1 MANERQNF
9 TSRTLSNLQKYSQTF
24 DGQSRLASE
33 NIFVGAQQSFR
44 FFLLINDIPSAYIT
58 QVDRPSYT
66 VQTQE
71 HLLLDHV
78 VRYPVR
84 VKWEPISLTVR
95 EIFNENG
102 GSVGGNILNKLLAQ
116 SYYYP
121 DDVNSADAPQS
132 LTNVVNPSL
141 AARDL
146 VFGTK
151 NLSKENMIRALGNV
165 KIVSLDPDGNTFE
178 SWEIFNGM
186 ITSVDFSQLQYSD
199 DSLTNITIRLEYD
212 WAKLTLRQ

>member
-24 DGQSRLASE
+24 DGQSRLASD

>member
-9 TSRTLSNLQKYSQTF
+9 TNRTLSNLQKYSQTF
-24 DGQSRLASE
+24 NAQSKLSQD
-33 NIFVGAQQSFR
+33 NIFVGAQQAHR
-44 FFLLINDIPSAYIT
+44 FYLLINDLPAAYIT

-66 VQTQE
+66 IQTQE
-71 HLLLDHV
+71 HMLLDHV
-78 VRYPVR
+78 VRYPIR
-84 VKWEPISLTVR
+84 VKWEPISFTIR
-95 EIFNENG
+95 EIFNETG

-121 DDVNSADAPQS
+121 DDINGADAPQS
-132 LTNVVNPSL
+132 LTNVADPSL

-146 VFGTK
+146 VYGTK
-151 NLSKENMIRALGNV
+151 NLSKENLVRALGNV
-165 KIVSLDPDGNTFE
+165 KIISLDPDGNTFE

-186 ITSVDFSQLQYSD
+186 ITSVAFSQLQYS
-199 DSLTNITIRLEYD
+199 SEALTEITIRLEYD

>member
-24 DGQSRLASE
+24 DAQSRLAID

-132 LTNVVNPSL
+132 LTNVTNPSL

-146 VFGTK
+146 LFGTK

>member
-24 DGQSRLASE
+24 DGQSRLATD

-44 FFLLINDIPSAYIT
+44 FFLLINDIPSAYIS

-66 VQTQE
+66 VATQE

-84 VKWEPISLTVR
+84 VKWEPISLTIK
-95 EIFNENG
+95 EIFNESG

-132 LTNVVNPSL
+132 LTNVINPSL

>member
-24 DGQSRLASE
+24 DGQSRLATD

>member
-24 DGQSRLASE
+24 DGQSRLASD

-71 HLLLDHV
+71 HMLLDHV

-95 EIFNENG
+95 EIFNESG

>member
-9 TSRTLSNLQKYSQTF
+9 TNRTLSNLQKYSQTF
-24 DGQSRLASE
+24 DAQSRLASD

>member
-24 DGQSRLASE
+24 DGQSRLASD

-71 HLLLDHV
+71 HMLLDHV

-84 VKWEPISLTVR
+84 VKWEPISLTIR
-95 EIFNENG
+95 EIFNESG

>member
-102 GSVGGNILNKLLAQ
+102 GSVGENILNKLLAQ

>member
-9 TSRTLSNLQKYSQTF
+9 TNRTLSNLQKYSQNF
-24 DGQSRLASE
+24 SGQSKLATE
-33 NIFVGAQQSFR
+33 NIYVGAQQAFR
-44 FFLLINDIPSAYIT
+44 FFLLINDLPAAFIT

-66 VQTQE
+66 IQTQE
-71 HLLLDHV
+71 HMLLDHV
-78 VRYPVR
+78 VRYPIR
-84 VKWEPISLTVR
+84 VKWEPISFTIR
-95 EIFNENG
+95 EIFNEDG

-132 LTNVVNPSL
+132 LTNVNNPSL

-151 NLSKENMIRALGNV
+151 NLSKENLIRALGNV

-178 SWEIFNGM
+178 SWEVFNGM

>member
-9 TSRTLSNLQKYSQTF
+9 TNRTLSNLQKYSQTF
-24 DGQSRLASE
+24 NAQSKLASD
-33 NIFVGAQQSFR
+33 NVFVSAQQSFR

-66 VQTQE
+66 IQTQE
-71 HLLLDHV
+71 HMLLDHI
-78 VRYPVR
+78 VRYPIR
-84 VKWEPISLTVR
+84 VKWEPISFTIR
-95 EIFNENG
+95 EIFNDNG

-121 DDVNSADAPQS
+121 DDVNGADAPQS
-132 LTNVVNPSL
+132 LTNIVNPSI

-146 VFGTK
+146 VYGTK
-151 NLSKENMIRALGNV
+151 NLTKENLVKSLGNV
-165 KIVSLDPDGNTFE
+165 KIVSLKPDGETFE

-186 ITSVDFSQLQYSD
+186 ITSVQFSQLQYSD
-199 DSLTNITIRLEYD
+199 DSLTDITIRLEYD

>member
-1 MANERQNF
+1 MANERRNF
-9 TSRTLSNLQKYSQTF
+9 TNRTLSNLQKYSQNF
-24 DGQSRLASE
+24 SGQSKLATE
-33 NIFVGAQQSFR
+33 NIYVGAQQAFR
-44 FFLLINDIPSAYIT
+44 FFLLINDLPAAFIT

-66 VQTQE
+66 IQTQE
-71 HLLLDHV
+71 HMLLDHV
-78 VRYPVR
+78 VRYPIR
-84 VKWEPISLTVR
+84 VKWEPISFTIR
-95 EIFNENG
+95 EIFNEDG

-132 LTNVVNPSL
+132 LTNVNNPSL

-151 NLSKENMIRALGNV
+151 NLSKENLIRALGNV
-165 KIVSLDPDGNTFE
+165 KIISLDPAGNTFE

>member
-9 TSRTLSNLQKYSQTF
+9 TNQTLSNLQKYSQTF
-24 DGQSRLASE
+24 SAQSKLSSE
-33 NIFVGAQQSFR
+33 NVFVGAQQAFR
-44 FFLLINDIPSAYIT
+44 FFLLINDLPAAFIT

-71 HLLLDHV
+71 HMLLDHV
-78 VRYPVR
+78 VRYPIR
-84 VKWEPISLTVR
+84 VKWEPISFTIR
-95 EIFNENG
+95 EIFNETG

-121 DDVNSADAPQS
+121 DDVNGADAPQA
-132 LTNVVNPSL
+132 LTNVVNPAL

-146 VFGTK
+146 VYGTK
-151 NLSKENMIRALGNV
+151 NLSKENLVKALGNI
-165 KIVSLDPDGNTFE
+165 KIVSLDPDGNIFE

-186 ITSVDFSQLQYSD
+186 ITSVKFSQLQYSSD
-199 DSLTNITIRLEYD
+199 ALTDIGITVEYD
-212 WAKLTLRQ
+212 WAKLNLRQ

>member
-24 DGQSRLASE
+24 DAQSRLASD